1 MKAKYPVEPFAVAFI
16 MFTASM
22 QQAVI
27 VGIMLLA
34 ASCVGCELR
43 RVPVSGFQR
52 TNSIII

>member
-34 ASCVGCELR
+34 ASCVGCVLR
-43 RVPVSGFQR
+43 RWSACARILQM
-52 TNSIII
+52 